1 MHNDLGRH
9 KPTRP
14 RIALAVSSSMR
25 KPINV
30 KDLIQKAPLLKK
42 EAAQFFDAERQWR
55 DFLGA
60 RLPDDLAA
68 RIAAVGS
75 HPPQL
80 TIYAESAAWSARLKY
95 ALAEL
100 EAAIRIQDPA
110 IQSVVVKV
118 KPAAGAA
125 ARKGSARD
133 RS

>member
-1 MHNDLGRH
+1 
-9 KPTRP
+9 
-14 RIALAVSSSMR
+14 MR

-42 EAAQFFDAERQWR
+42 EAAQFFDVERQWR

-110 IQSVVVKV
+110 IHSVVVKV

-125 ARKGSARD
+125 ARKGSTRD